1 MATITCDTTTPL
13 LTVGQL
19 LETIA
24 DVPPSRI
31 RLVPPPGTATEDD
44 VLAVHAKS
52 KLLCELVDGVLVE
65 KVLGFEEAIIAPNI
79 AYEIRKFLE
88 THDLGVIAGADGMLR
103 LELGVVRIP
112 DVTFISWSQLPG
124 RKFPPYAIWRM
135 PPTLAVEV
143 LSEGNT
149 QAEITRKIGEYF
161 AAGTQQVWIV
171 DPKTRSVDVFK
182 GPSDVLHLTS
192 DGQIDG
198 GEVLPGFRLPL
209 ASIFRHALV
218 SRRDRRP

>member
-31 RLVPPPGTATEDD
+31 RLVPSPGTATEDD
-44 VLAVHAKS
+44 VVAVHAKS

-65 KVLGFEEAIIAPNI
+65 KAMGFEEAIIAAQIVGAIYDYLRHN
-79 AYEIRKFLE
+79 
-88 THDLGVIAGADGMLR
+88 DLGVVAGADGMLR

-124 RKFPPYAIWRM
+124 RKFPPHAIWRM

-149 QAEITRKIGEYF
+149 QAEITRKIGEYI

-171 DPKTRSVDVFK
+171 DPKAKSVDVFK
-182 GPSDVLHLTS
+182 SPTDVLHLTS
-192 DGQIDG
+192 DGEIDG

-209 ASIFRHALV
+209 KAIFRHA
-218 SRRDRRP
+218 